1 MTFKNKV
8 FHIKKYLLALFYNIK
23 LAISNTKLQ
32 LGKRLGLIRTIKIL
46 PFSGFGNQEEIF
58 LLGRVLKDRGIGIS
72 QLEDSKWKNFKK
84 MYKRFITWEIPDV
97 EVKATLHEKSV
108 TAITDE
114 EGYFQINLQPNP
126 SSRLNSP
133 WQEIE
138 LEVVSK
144 VIKNQ
149 KKVVANNQVVIP
161 GKNCRFGVISDID
174 DTIVPTG
181 ATRMWEMLKNT
192 FLHNAHSR
200 VPFPGVSAFYQ
211 ALHQGISAG
220 ENNPIFYVSSSPWN
234 LHGFLLE
241 LLEIHDI
248 PQGPLLLRDLGL
260 TKEHFISGSHTQH
273 KLIQVER
280 IFAII
285 RDIPF
290 ILVGDSGQHDP
301 EIYLQVVKD
310 FPGRVKMIYIREVG
324 SHSKQKV
331 DQIATAIK
339 QLGVDFLLVKNTMQ
353 AARHAAENGWIT
365 PYEIDNIGQ
374 QKNRVEAKQKKSWV

>member
-8 FHIKKYLLALFYNIK
+8 FHIKKYLLVLFYNIK
-23 LAISNTKLQ
+23 LAISNTKLW

-46 PFSGFGNQEEIF
+46 PFYGFGNQQELF
-58 LLGRVLKDRGIGIS
+58 FLGRVLKDKGIGVS

-84 MYKRFITWEIPDV
+84 MYKRFVTWEIPEV
-97 EVKATLHEKSV
+97 EVKATLHTYST
-108 TAITDE
+108 TACTDD
-114 EGYFQINLQPNP
+114 EGYFQISMKPDP
-126 SSRLNSP
+126 DKPLNTP
-133 WQEIE
+133 WQEIQLE
-138 LEVVSK
+138 LVSR
-144 VIKNQ
+144 VLKNQ
-149 KKVVANNQVVIP
+149 ADVVATNWLVVP
-161 GKNCRFGVISDID
+161 GKNCRYGVISDID

-181 ATRMWEMLKNT
+181 ATRFWEMLKNT
-192 FLHNAHSR
+192 LFRNAYSR
-200 VPFPGVSAFYQ
+200 VPFPGVSAFYR
-211 ALHQGISAG
+211 ALQQGTTYG

-234 LHGFLLE
+234 LYGFLME

-290 ILVGDSGQHDP
+290 ILIGDSGQHDP

-324 SHSKQKV
+324 NGREQKV
-331 DQIATAIK
+331 QHTAKAIRD
-339 QLGVDFLLVKNTMQ
+339 LGVNFLLVKNTME
-353 AARHAAENGWIT
+353 AARHAADNGWIT
-365 PYEIDNIGQ
+365 PDEIDHIGQ
-374 QKNRVEAKQKKSWV
+374 QKNRIEEEQIKSWI